1 MEKTPKQKRTFS
13 ADATRSMGGF
23 SLLLFGLL
31 IGLSPVT
38 HLKFIAYCVDWAF
51 GYIGLYALSALL
63 FWVGFKRLF
72 HKKIKVKP
80 SPFLVTG
87 LILLFV
93 FAVLLGS
100 FLGNYGTKF
109 EFAQYSDAMQK
120 GMLYVKQGGEF
131 GKLGYDP
138 VLCGGALGFLLTG
151 VFVSVGS
158 WLAILLLVF
167 LFLFISLFLFWP
179 CWEKLGKKISS
190 SIAISKARR
199 FEKKEK
205 QNDALPESTGSFDW
219 DQNDEEP
226 SLTVEKPIWKE
237 PEPQRN
243 ETPDLEEEPAIEYP
257 SRPNFVRASSAPI
270 TETRR
275 ERHETM
281 MAQQFHD
288 EPAPQAENSPFSFA
302 PNSGGELRR
311 ALFPGTS
318 PSSNQNPSNASP
330 APAAATTSAPV
341 SSVPPFVS
349 SSTVTSSPIQEETM
363 ENDSFV
369 SSFEQDRVVEPKV
382 IQEKEVV
389 DIAPASIQKP
399 SPAKQRV
406 VAEPAPT
413 PIQTR
418 TPIEEAPVA
427 SPMPTVPFSSSS
439 LVQNATNPDI
449 PDAAPLPP
457 YEMPGLDLINPPTAE
472 DTSLLEQVKTECES
486 KIEKINQLFMD
497 MGVGASVAGF
507 TVGPSI
513 TMYELSPEHNVSISS
528 INKVIPDLEVRLGG
542 VCVRFSERVLGTT
555 HCAIEVPNDTKRS
568 VPFYEVYTKLSRK
581 APLQIPFGVD
591 IRGEV
596 IQGDLAEFP
605 HMLVAGTTGSG
616 KSIFMHGVLC
626 SLIMHNR
633 PEELKLLLIDPKR
646 VEMSKYRNIP
656 HLLCPIVKEPR
667 EALVALKKLVDEME
681 RRYRILEECD
691 VRDITSFN
699 NDYAPENHK
708 AKMPYIVCVI
718 DEFANLVTNYK
729 EVIQPVLD
737 LSGKARSCGIHLIVA
752 TQRPDVKII
761 PGSIK
766 NNITTRVALSVSSTE
781 DSMTILGQ
789 GGAEDLLGKGDMLVD
804 CGQVS
809 RHGFVRCQGC
819 FLSDKEIK
827 HICDFLAAQQPQSF
841 DSNFMDLSDHE
852 GDEDDE
858 DGSYGVPGNV
868 SNGNGGGGSSNE
880 QDLGNLYQRIKDY
893 VVTQDT
899 MSISRLQNE
908 FGMGYPRAQ
917 KIFKQLK
924 RDGIVGETDSR
935 NNSKGAPVIAAS
947 ANTTPEP
954 DEPKDMLNIN
964 IESPEKE

>member
-1 MEKTPKQKRTFS
+1 MEKAPKQKRTFS

-31 IGLSPVT
+31 IGLSPFT

-51 GYIGLYALSALL
+51 GYIGLYSLSFLL
-63 FWVGFKRLF
+63 VWVGFKRLF
-72 HKKIKVKP
+72 HKKIKAKP
-80 SPFLVTG
+80 NPFFITG

-100 FLGNYGTKF
+100 FVGNYGTKF
-109 EFAQYSDAMQK
+109 EFAQYSEAMQK
-120 GMLYVKQGGEF
+120 GMLYVKQGGQF

-138 VLCGGALGFLLTG
+138 ILCGGALGFLLTG
-151 VFVSVGS
+151 LFVSVGN

-167 LFLFISLFLFWP
+167 LFLFVSLFLFWP
-179 CWEKLGKKISS
+179 CWEKLGKNISS
-190 SIAISKARR
+190 SLAIAKARR
-199 FEKKEK
+199 SEKREK
-205 QNDALPESTGSFDW
+205 QNATPSEPSDSFNWNQSDEEPILAPEKPIWNGPEP
-219 DQNDEEP
+219 QNSESPSLAEEP
-226 SLTVEKPIWKE
+226 SLECPTHP
-237 PEPQRN
+237 
-243 ETPDLEEEPAIEYP
+243 T
-257 SRPNFVRASSAPI
+257 FVRASSAPI

-275 ERHETM
+275 EHLEAM
-281 MAQQFHD
+281 KAQQFT
-288 EPAPQAENSPFSFA
+288 EPAPQVESTPFSFV
-302 PNSGGELRR
+302 PSSGGELRR

-318 PSSNQNPSNASP
+318 PSPSQAPSNVSPSPVVAPSP
-330 APAAATTSAPV
+330 APSPAISTSPMV
-341 SSVPPFVS
+341 PDSV
-349 SSTVTSSPIQEETM
+349 QEETIE
-363 ENDSFV
+363 ENSFV
-369 SSFEQDRVVEPKV
+369 PSFQQERIVGPETV
-382 IQEKEVV
+382 QEKEVV
-389 DIAPASIQKP
+389 DIAPTPIQKP
-399 SPAKQRV
+399 APAKRRV
-406 VAEPAPT
+406 VAEPTPAPVQVQTTIEEVPARSPVVAFSLPAPT
-413 PIQTR
+413 
-418 TPIEEAPVA
+418 
-427 SPMPTVPFSSSS
+427 
-439 LVQNATNPDI
+439 QNPSNPDI

-472 DTSLLEQVKTECES
+472 DTSLIQKVNQECQD
-486 KIEKINQLFMD
+486 KIQKINQLFMD

-513 TMYELSPEHNVSISS
+513 TMYELNPEHNVSISS

-568 VPFYEVYTKLSRK
+568 VLFYEVYTKLSRK

-827 HICDFLAAQQPQSF
+827 HICDFLAAQQPQCF
-841 DSNFMDLSDHE
+841 DSNFLDLSDHE
-852 GDEDDE
+852 DDEVDE

-935 NNSKGAPVIAAS
+935 NNSKGAPVIVAS
-947 ANTTPEP
+947 SATAPEP
-954 DEPKDMLNIN
+954 DEPKDMLNIHV
-964 IESPEKE
+964 ESLEKE